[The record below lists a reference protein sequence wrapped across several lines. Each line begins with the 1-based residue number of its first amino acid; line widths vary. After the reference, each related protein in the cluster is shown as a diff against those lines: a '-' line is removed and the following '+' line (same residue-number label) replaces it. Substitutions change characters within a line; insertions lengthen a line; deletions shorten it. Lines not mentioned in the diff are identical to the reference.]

1 MQAHRQ
7 GIFPNVLVMILGVAL
22 ASIIASATAPDATA
36 QMPRE
41 RADPSGP
48 VIETFWAPAIVFLPS
63 AMNLPDGNLN
73 FTIHHVFGIA
83 TEGPDDLFGLD
94 AAANIRF
101 GLDYGMTDRWSI
113 GAGRSR
119 YDKVYD
125 VRTKLAVLT
134 QKRDDS
140 MPVTLSVAGNIGVTT
155 LENGFEFADR
165 LTYYAAA
172 ILARKFTDD
181 LSVQITPMISHFNTV
196 YKDRAADESI
206 ILEQHDHFAL
216 GIAARYVLNNYVSL
230 SAEYLPVLGDRSD
243 ETTDTFSAAVNI
255 ETGGHVFQL
264 FLTTSQWITPQ
275 YTISRNSDAFLDGDF
290 RFGFNVNRVF

>member
-1 MQAHRQ
+1 MHQFRT
-7 GIFPNVLVMILGVAL
+7 GFETDAL
-22 ASIIASATAPDATA
+22 AFVIVIVLASVVAAVSAPDAAA

-48 VIETFWAPAIVFLPS
+48 VIETFWAPSIVFLPS
-63 AMNLPDGNLN
+63 AMNLPEGNLN

-83 TEGPDDLFGLD
+83 TEGPEDLFGLD

-101 GLDYGMTDRWSI
+101 GLDYGITDRWSV

-125 VRTKLAVLT
+125 VRTKLALLT

-140 MPVTLSVAGNIGVTT
+140 MPVTFSVAGNTGVTT

-172 ILARKFTDD
+172 IIARKFTDE
-181 LSVQITPMISHFNTV
+181 LSVQITPMISHFNAV
-196 YKDRAADESI
+196 YKDRAADDSI
-206 ILEQHDHFAL
+206 ILEEHDHFAL

-275 YTISRNSDAFLDGDF
+275 YTIARNTDAFLDGDF

>member
-1 MQAHRQ
+1 MHTDRND
-7 GIFPNVLVMILGVAL
+7 ISPNAFAVILGIAL
-22 ASIIASATAPDATA
+22 VSFIASVTAPDAAA

-41 RADPSGP
+41 RAEPSGP

-63 AMNLPDGNLN
+63 AMNLPEGNLN

-83 TEGPDDLFGLD
+83 TEGPEDLFGLD

-101 GLDYGMTDRWSI
+101 GLDMGITDRWSV

-119 YDKVYD
+119 YDKAYD
-125 VRTKLAVLT
+125 VRTKLAVLR

-140 MPVTLSVAGNIGVTT
+140 MPVTFSLAGDVGVMT

-165 LTYYAAA
+165 LSYYAAA
-172 ILARKFTDD
+172 IVARKFTDD
-181 LSVQITPMISHFNTV
+181 LSIQITPMMSHFNAV
-196 YKDRAADESI
+196 YKERAADDSI
-206 ILEQHDHFAL
+206 ILERHDHFAL
-216 GIAARYVLNNYVSL
+216 GIAARYVLSNYVSL
-230 SAEYLPVLGDRSD
+230 SAEYIPVLSDRSD
-243 ETTDTFSAAVNI
+243 DTTDAFSAAVNI

-275 YTISRNSDAFLDGDF
+275 YTIARNTDAFLDGDF